1 VDEVGLQERLTG
13 LGICLPS
20 PVLDNLRVD
29 KAGAGDDGVDLILGL
44 PPPAGEGDNELDA
57 LVRAMA
63 DEVAINHKYSGRG
76 GDVPPPPVDDLSNLA
91 ALLGGGAEEVP
102 DETEGDDA
110 ADLANALKLAKNTIT
125 EVATNQLGLCQVGIM
140 VVMVREVVQKLGGGE

>member
-29 KAGAGDDGVDLILGL
+29 KAGAGDDDVDVILGL
-44 PPPAGEGDNELDA
+44 PPSTGEGGDELDA

-63 DEVAINHKYSGRG
+63 DKVAINHKYSGRRG
-76 GDVPPPPVDDLSNLA
+76 GCSA
-91 ALLGGGAEEVP
+91 A
-102 DETEGDDA
+102 T
-110 ADLANALKLAKNTIT
+110 
-125 EVATNQLGLCQVGIM
+125 
-140 VVMVREVVQKLGGGE
+140 R

>member
-1 VDEVGLQERLTG
+1 MDEVGLQGRLMG

-29 KAGAGDDGVDLILGL
+29 KAGAGDDGVDVILGL
-44 PPPAGEGDNELDA
+44 PPLAGEGGDELDA

-76 GDVPPPPVDDLSNLA
+76 GGRSA
-91 ALLGGGAEEVP
+91 AA
-102 DETEGDDA
+102 
-110 ADLANALKLAKNTIT
+110 
-125 EVATNQLGLCQVGIM
+125 
-140 VVMVREVVQKLGGGE
+140 R